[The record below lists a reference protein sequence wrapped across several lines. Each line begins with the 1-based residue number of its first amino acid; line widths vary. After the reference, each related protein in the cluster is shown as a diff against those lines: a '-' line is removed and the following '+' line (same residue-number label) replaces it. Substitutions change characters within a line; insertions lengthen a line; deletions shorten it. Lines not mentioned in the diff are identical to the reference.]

1 MVESSTTRFFNIFR
15 IPELR
20 NKIFFTLLMI
30 AIYRIGIF
38 IPVPGV
44 NMKSLEA
51 LMGQGTLL
59 NMFDLF
65 AGGGLRSFSI
75 FAMGVIPYI
84 NASIIMQLLTV
95 VIPALERLAKEEGEI
110 GRRKIT
116 QYTRYLTVVLAFVE
130 AFGMSTWL
138 RNLGVLEGIG
148 LFYLLNVSI
157 TLTAGSLFLMWI
169 GEIITEYGAGNGVSL
184 IIFSGI
190 IARIPSAVFQSG
202 RLISVGQMN
211 PFFLIFFLIVGVGV
225 FVAVIYM
232 QEAQRKIPIQYAR
245 RVVGRRVY
253 GGQSSYLPLRVNQG
267 GVLPIIFASSV
278 LLFPST
284 LAQFLPNIKRF
295 ADIFSP
301 GSLLYISLYAL
312 LIIFFTYFY
321 SSIVFNPDE
330 IADNIKKYGGFI
342 PGIRPGRYTSEYI
355 NEINTRINF
364 IGAIFLAIL
373 AVAPSFIRSSQIG
386 AFTSV
391 FFGTGV
397 LIVVGVAVETVR
409 QLESQLIMR
418 HYEGFLK

>member
-1 MVESSTTRFFNIFR
+1 MVESAAARFFNIFR

-20 NKIFFTLLMI
+20 NKVLFTLLMI

-38 IPVPGV
+38 IPVSGV

-65 AGGGLRSFSI
+65 AGGGLSSFSI

-84 NASIIMQLLTV
+84 NASIIIQLLTV
-95 VIPALERLAKEEGEI
+95 VIPALEKLSKEEGEA
-110 GRRKIT
+110 GRRKLT
-116 QYTRYLTVVLAFVE
+116 QYTKYLSVVLAFVE

-148 LFYLLNVSI
+148 LFYLINVSV
-157 TLTAGSLFLMWI
+157 TLTAGSLLLMWI

-190 IARIPSAVFQSG
+190 VSRIPGGLFQSG

-211 PFFLIFFLIVGVGV
+211 PIILILFLIVGIGV
-225 FVAVIYM
+225 FIAVIYM
-232 QEAQRKIPIQYAR
+232 NEAQRKIPIQYAK
-245 RVVGRRVY
+245 RVVGRRMY
-253 GGQSSYLPLRVNQG
+253 GGQSTYLPLRINQG
-267 GVLPIIFASSV
+267 GVMPIIFASSV
-278 LLFPST
+278 ILFPST
-284 LAQFLPNIKRF
+284 LAQFIPSMKGF
-295 ADIFSP
+295 ANALAP
-301 GSLLYISLYAL
+301 GSALYITLYAL

-321 SSIVFNPDE
+321 SSIAFNPE
-330 IADNIKKYGGFI
+330 EVADNIKKYGGFI
-342 PGIRPGRYTSEYI
+342 PGIRPGKYTAEYI
-355 NEINTRINF
+355 NDINIRINF
-364 IGAIFLAIL
+364 VGAIFLAVL
-373 AVAPSFIRSSQIG
+373 AVAPSFLRTSQISV
-386 AFTSV
+386 FTSV
-391 FFGTGV
+391 FFGSGV
-397 LIVVGVAVETVR
+397 LIVVGVAIETVR

>member
-1 MVESSTTRFFNIFR
+1 MSTFGGFFNVFK

-20 NKIFFTLLMI
+20 QKILFTLLMI
-30 AIYRIGIF
+30 GIYRIGIF

-44 NMKSLEA
+44 NVKSLEA

-84 NASIIMQLLTV
+84 NASIILQLLTI
-95 VIPALERLAKEEGEI
+95 VIPALEKLAKEEGEE

-116 QYTRYLTVVLAFVE
+116 QYTRYLTVLLAFVE
-130 AFGMSTWL
+130 AFGMSSWL
-138 RNLGVLEGIG
+138 RNLGVLEGTG
-148 LFYLLNVSI
+148 FFYLLNVSI
-157 TLTAGSLFLMWI
+157 VLTAGSLLLMWI

-184 IIFSGI
+184 IIFIGI
-190 IARIPSAVFQSG
+190 VARIPSSLFQSG

-211 PFFLIFFLIVGVGV
+211 PFVPILFLLVGVGV

-232 QEAQRKIPIQYAR
+232 QEAQRKIPVQYAR
-245 RVVGRRVY
+245 RVVGRRLY
-253 GGQSSYLPLRVNQG
+253 GGQNTYLPLRVNQG

-284 LAQFLPNIKRF
+284 LSQFIPNLKSV
-295 ADIFSP
+295 ANIFSP
-301 GSLLYISLYAL
+301 GSMLYVALYAIL
-312 LIIFFTYFY
+312 VIFFTYFY

-330 IADNIKKYGGFI
+330 LADNIKKYGGFI
-342 PGIRPGRYTSEYI
+342 PGIRPGKYTSDYI
-355 NEINTRINF
+355 SDINNRINF
-364 IGAIFLAIL
+364 IGAIFLALL
-373 AVAPSFIRSSQIG
+373 AIAPSFVRSSQISS
-386 AFTSV
+386 FTSV

-397 LIVVGVAVETVR
+397 LIVVGVAVETIR

>member
-1 MVESSTTRFFNIFR
+1 MVESSASRFFNIFR

-20 NKIFFTLLMI
+20 NKILFTLLMI

-84 NASIIMQLLTV
+84 NASIIIQLLTV
-95 VIPALERLAKEEGEI
+95 VIPALERLSKEEGEV
-110 GRRKIT
+110 GRRKLT

-148 LFYLLNVSI
+148 TFYLLNVSI

-190 IARIPSAVFQSG
+190 IARIPSALLQSG

-211 PFFLIFFLIVGVGV
+211 PFFLILFLIVGIGV

-284 LAQFLPNIKRF
+284 LSQFLPNMKRF
-295 ADIFSP
+295 ADILSP

-330 IADNIKKYGGFI
+330 IAENIKKYGGFI
-342 PGIRPGRYTSEYI
+342 PGIRPGKYTSEYI

-364 IGAIFLAIL
+364 IGAIFLAAL
-373 AVAPSFIRSSQIG
+373 AVAPSFLRSSQMS

-397 LIVVGVAVETVR
+397 LIVVGVAVETIR
-409 QLESQLIMR
+409 QLEAQLIMR

>member
-1 MVESSTTRFFNIFR
+1 
-15 IPELR
+15 
-20 NKIFFTLLMI
+20 MI

-38 IPVPGV
+38 ISVPGV

-84 NASIIMQLLTV
+84 NASIIIQLLTV
-95 VIPALERLAKEEGEI
+95 VIPALERLSKEEGEA
-110 GRRKIT
+110 GRRKLT

-138 RNLGVLEGIG
+138 KNLGVLEGIG
-148 LFYLLNVSI
+148 TFYLLNVSI

-190 IARIPSAVFQSG
+190 IARIPSALLQSG

-211 PFFLIFFLIVGVGV
+211 PFFLILFLIVGIGV

-284 LAQFLPNIKRF
+284 LSQFLPNMKRF
-295 ADIFSP
+295 ADILSP
-301 GSLLYISLYAL
+301 DSLLYISLYAL

-330 IADNIKKYGGFI
+330 IAENIKKYGGFI
-342 PGIRPGRYTSEYI
+342 PGIRPGKYTSEYI

-364 IGAIFLAIL
+364 IGAIFLAVL
-373 AVAPSFIRSSQIG
+373 AVAPSFLRSSQMS

-397 LIVVGVAVETVR
+397 LIVVGVAVETIR
-409 QLESQLIMR
+409 QLEAQLIMR

>member
-1 MVESSTTRFFNIFR
+1 MVESSASRFFNIFR

-20 NKIFFTLLMI
+20 NKILFTLLMI

-38 IPVPGV
+38 ISVPGV

-65 AGGGLRSFSI
+65 AGGGLRSFSK
-75 FAMGVIPYI
+75 FAMGVIPNI
-84 NASIIMQLLTV
+84 NASIIIQLLTV
-95 VIPALERLAKEEGEI
+95 VIPALERLSKEEGEA
-110 GRRKIT
+110 GRRKLT

-138 RNLGVLEGIG
+138 KNLGVLEGIG
-148 LFYLLNVSI
+148 TFYLLNVSI

-190 IARIPSAVFQSG
+190 IARIPSALLQSG

-211 PFFLIFFLIVGVGV
+211 PFFLILFLIVGIGV

-284 LAQFLPNIKRF
+284 LSQFLPNMKRF
-295 ADIFSP
+295 ADILSP
-301 GSLLYISLYAL
+301 DSLLYISLYAL

-330 IADNIKKYGGFI
+330 IAENIKKYGGFI
-342 PGIRPGRYTSEYI
+342 PGIRPGKYTSEYI

-364 IGAIFLAIL
+364 IGAIFLAVL
-373 AVAPSFIRSSQIG
+373 AVAPSFLRSSQMS

-397 LIVVGVAVETVR
+397 LIVVGVAVETIR
-409 QLESQLIMR
+409 QLEAQLIMR

>member
-1 MVESSTTRFFNIFR
+1 MVESPTTRFFNIFK

-20 NKIFFTLLMI
+20 NKILFTLLMI

-95 VIPALERLAKEEGEI
+95 VIPALERLSKEEGET

-116 QYTRYLTVVLAFVE
+116 QYTRYLTVALAFVE

-148 LFYLLNVSI
+148 TFYLLNVSI

-225 FVAVIYM
+225 FMAVIYM

-284 LAQFLPNIKRF
+284 LSQFVPNMKRF
-295 ADIFSP
+295 ADILSP

-364 IGAIFLAIL
+364 IGAIFLAVL
-373 AVAPSFIRSSQIG
+373 AVAPSFIRSSQVS

-397 LIVVGVAVETVR
+397 LIVVGVAIETVR
-409 QLESQLIMR
+409 QLEAQLIMR

>member
-1 MVESSTTRFFNIFR
+1 MVESSASRFFNIFR

-20 NKIFFTLLMI
+20 NKILFTLLMI

-38 IPVPGV
+38 ISVPGV

-84 NASIIMQLLTV
+84 NASIIIQLLTV
-95 VIPALERLAKEEGEI
+95 VIPALERLSKEEGEA
-110 GRRKIT
+110 GRRKLT

-138 RNLGVLEGIG
+138 KNLGVLEGIG
-148 LFYLLNVSI
+148 TFYLLNVSI

-190 IARIPSAVFQSG
+190 IARIPSALLQSG

-211 PFFLIFFLIVGVGV
+211 PFFLILFLIVGIGV

-284 LAQFLPNIKRF
+284 LSQFLPNMKRF
-295 ADIFSP
+295 ADTFS
-301 GSLLYISLYAL
+301 
-312 LIIFFTYFY
+312 
-321 SSIVFNPDE
+321 
-330 IADNIKKYGGFI
+330 
-342 PGIRPGRYTSEYI
+342 
-355 NEINTRINF
+355 
-364 IGAIFLAIL
+364 
-373 AVAPSFIRSSQIG
+373 
-386 AFTSV
+386 
-391 FFGTGV
+391 
-397 LIVVGVAVETVR
+397 
-409 QLESQLIMR
+409 
-418 HYEGFLK
+418 

>member
-1 MVESSTTRFFNIFR
+1 MVDSSATRFFNIFR

-20 NKIFFTLLMI
+20 NKILFTLLMI

-84 NASIIMQLLTV
+84 NASIIIQLLTV
-95 VIPALERLAKEEGEI
+95 VIPALERLAKEEGEV

-148 LFYLLNVSI
+148 TFYLLNVSV

-211 PFFLIFFLIVGVGV
+211 PFFLIFFLIIGVGV

-284 LAQFLPNIKRF
+284 LSQFLPNMKRF
-295 ADIFSP
+295 ADILSP

-330 IADNIKKYGGFI
+330 ISDNIKKYGGFI

-355 NEINTRINF
+355 SEINTRINF

-373 AVAPSFIRSSQIG
+373 AVAPSFIRSSQIT

-397 LIVVGVAVETVR
+397 LIVVGVAIETVR
-409 QLESQLIMR
+409 QLEAQLIMR

>member
-1 MVESSTTRFFNIFR
+1 MVESSASRFFNIFR

-20 NKIFFTLLMI
+20 NKILFTLLMI

-84 NASIIMQLLTV
+84 NASIIIQLLTV
-95 VIPALERLAKEEGEI
+95 VIPALERLSKEEGEA
-110 GRRKIT
+110 GRRKLT

-148 LFYLLNVSI
+148 TFYLLNVSI

-190 IARIPSAVFQSG
+190 IARIPSALLQSG

-211 PFFLIFFLIVGVGV
+211 PFFLILFLIVGIGV

-284 LAQFLPNIKRF
+284 LSQFLPNMKRF
-295 ADIFSP
+295 ADILSP

-330 IADNIKKYGGFI
+330 IAENIKKYGGFI
-342 PGIRPGRYTSEYI
+342 PGIRPGKYTSEYI

-364 IGAIFLAIL
+364 IGAIFLAAL
-373 AVAPSFIRSSQIG
+373 AVAPSFLRSSQMS

-397 LIVVGVAVETVR
+397 LIVVGVAVETIR
-409 QLESQLIMR
+409 QLEAQLIMR

>member
-1 MVESSTTRFFNIFR
+1 MVESPTTKFFNIFK

-20 NKIFFTLLMI
+20 NKILFTLLMI

-95 VIPALERLAKEEGEI
+95 VIPALERLSKEEGEI

-148 LFYLLNVSI
+148 TFYLLNVSI

-211 PFFLIFFLIVGVGV
+211 PFFLIFFLIVGIGV
-225 FVAVIYM
+225 FMAVIYM

-284 LAQFLPNIKRF
+284 LSQFVPNMKRF
-295 ADIFSP
+295 ADILSP

-364 IGAIFLAIL
+364 IGAIFLAVL
-373 AVAPSFIRSSQIG
+373 AVAPSFIRSSQIT

-397 LIVVGVAVETVR
+397 LIVVGVAIETVR
-409 QLESQLIMR
+409 QLEAQLIMR

>member
-1 MVESSTTRFFNIFR
+1 
-15 IPELR
+15 
-20 NKIFFTLLMI
+20 MI

-38 IPVPGV
+38 ISVPGV

-84 NASIIMQLLTV
+84 NASIIIQLLTV
-95 VIPALERLAKEEGEI
+95 VIPALERLSKEEGEA
-110 GRRKIT
+110 GRRKLT

-148 LFYLLNVSI
+148 TFYLLNVSI

-190 IARIPSAVFQSG
+190 IARIPSALLQSG

-211 PFFLIFFLIVGVGV
+211 PFFLILFLIVGIGV

-284 LAQFLPNIKRF
+284 LSQFLPNMKRF
-295 ADIFSP
+295 ADILSP
-301 GSLLYISLYAL
+301 DSLLYISLYAL

-330 IADNIKKYGGFI
+330 IAENIKKYGGFI
-342 PGIRPGRYTSEYI
+342 PGIRPGKYTSEYI

-364 IGAIFLAIL
+364 IGAIFLAVL
-373 AVAPSFIRSSQIG
+373 AVAPSFLRSSQMS

-397 LIVVGVAVETVR
+397 LIVVGVAVETIR
-409 QLESQLIMR
+409 QLEAQLIMR

>member
-20 NKIFFTLLMI
+20 NKILFTLLMI

-44 NMKSLEA
+44 NMASLEA

-95 VIPALERLAKEEGEI
+95 VIPALEKLAKEEGEA

-116 QYTRYLTVVLAFVE
+116 QYTRYLTVALAFVE

-148 LFYLLNVSI
+148 TFYLLNVSI

-169 GEIITEYGAGNGVSL
+169 GEIITAYGAGNGVSL

-211 PFFLIFFLIVGVGV
+211 PFFLIFFLIIGVGV

-284 LAQFLPNIKRF
+284 LSQFLPNMKRF
-295 ADIFSP
+295 ADILSP

-321 SSIVFNPDE
+321 SSIVFNPEE

-355 NEINTRINF
+355 NEINNRINF
-364 IGAIFLAIL
+364 IGAMFLAIL
-373 AVAPSFIRSSQIG
+373 AVAPSFIRSSQIS

-409 QLESQLIMR
+409 QLEAQLIMR
-418 HYEGFLK
+418 HYEGFLR

>member
-1 MVESSTTRFFNIFR
+1 MSTFTGFFNIFK

-20 NKIFFTLLMI
+20 QKILFTLLMI
-30 AIYRIGIF
+30 GIYRIGIF

-84 NASIIMQLLTV
+84 NASIILQLLTI
-95 VIPALERLAKEEGEI
+95 VIPALEKLAKEEGEE

-116 QYTRYLTVVLAFVE
+116 TYTRYLTVVLAFVE
-130 AFGMSTWL
+130 AFGMSSWL
-138 RNLGVLEGIG
+138 RNLGVLEGTG
-148 LFYLLNVSI
+148 FFYIMTVSI
-157 TLTAGSLFLMWI
+157 TLTAGSLLLMWI
-169 GEIITEYGAGNGVSL
+169 GEIISEYGAGNGVSL
-184 IIFSGI
+184 IIFIGI
-190 IARIPSAVFQSG
+190 IARIPSSVFQSG

-211 PFFLIFFLIVGVGV
+211 PFALILFLLIGVGV

-232 QEAQRKIPIQYAR
+232 QEAQRKVPIQYAR
-245 RVVGRRVY
+245 RVVGRRLY
-253 GGQSSYLPLRVNQG
+253 GGQNTYLPLRVNQG

-284 LAQFLPNIKRF
+284 LAQFVPNLKGV
-295 ADIFSP
+295 ANVLSA
-301 GSLLYISLYAL
+301 GSLLYIVLYAL
-312 LIIFFTYFY
+312 LVIFFTYFY

-330 IADNIKKYGGFI
+330 LADNIKKYGGFI
-342 PGIRPGRYTSEYI
+342 PGIRPGKYTSDYI
-355 NEINTRINF
+355 TDINNRINF
-364 IGAIFLAIL
+364 IGAIFLALL
-373 AVAPSFIRSSQIG
+373 AIAPSFVRSSQISS
-386 AFTSV
+386 FTSV

-397 LIVVGVAVETVR
+397 LIVVGVAVETIR

>member
-1 MVESSTTRFFNIFR
+1 MSTFTGLFNVFK

-20 NKIFFTLLMI
+20 QKILFTLLMVGV
-30 AIYRIGIF
+30 YRIGIF

-44 NMKSLEA
+44 NVKSLET

-84 NASIIMQLLTV
+84 NASIILQLLTI
-95 VIPALERLAKEEGEI
+95 VIPSLEKLAKEEGEE

-138 RNLGVLEGIG
+138 RSLGVLEGAG
-148 LFYLLNVSI
+148 FFYLMTVSI
-157 TLTAGSLFLMWI
+157 TLTAGSLLLMWV
-169 GEIITEYGAGNGVSL
+169 GEIISEYGAGNGVSL
-184 IIFSGI
+184 IIFVGI
-190 IARIPSAVFQSG
+190 IARIPSSVFQSG

-211 PFFLIFFLIVGVGV
+211 PFILILFLLVGVGV
-225 FVAVIYM
+225 FVAVIFM
-232 QEAQRKIPIQYAR
+232 QEAQRKVPIQYAR
-245 RVVGRRVY
+245 RVVGRRQY
-253 GGQSSYLPLRVNQG
+253 GGQNTYLPLRVNQG

-284 LAQFLPNIKRF
+284 LAQFIPNLKGISSVL
-295 ADIFSP
+295 SP
-301 GSLLYISLYAL
+301 GSILYIVLYAL
-312 LIIFFTYFY
+312 LVIFFTYFY
-321 SSIVFNPDE
+321 SSIVFSPDE
-330 IADNIKKYGGFI
+330 LADNIKKYGGFI
-342 PGIRPGRYTSEYI
+342 PGIRPGKYTSDYI
-355 NEINTRINF
+355 SEINNRINF
-364 IGAIFLAIL
+364 IGAIFLASL
-373 AVAPSFIRSSQIG
+373 AIAPSFVRSSQIS
-386 AFTSV
+386 AFTSI

-397 LIVVGVAVETVR
+397 LIVVGVAVETIR

>member
-1 MVESSTTRFFNIFR
+1 MVESSAARFFNIFR

-20 NKIFFTLLMI
+20 NKILFTLLMI
-30 AIYRIGIF
+30 GIYRIGIF

-84 NASIIMQLLTV
+84 NASIIIQLLTV
-95 VIPALERLAKEEGEI
+95 VIPALERLAKEEGEA

-138 RNLGVLEGIG
+138 RNLGVLEGVG
-148 LFYLLNVSI
+148 WFYLINISV
-157 TLTAGSLFLMWI
+157 TLTAGSLLLMWI

-184 IIFSGI
+184 IIFAGI
-190 IARIPSAVFQSG
+190 VSRIPGGVFQSG

-211 PFFLIFFLIVGVGV
+211 PIFPIAFLIIGIGV
-225 FVAVIYM
+225 FVAVIYVN
-232 QEAQRKIPIQYAR
+232 EAQRKIPIQYAR
-245 RVVGRRVY
+245 RVVGRRMY
-253 GGQSSYLPLRVNQG
+253 GGQSTYLPLRVNQG

-284 LAQFLPNIKRF
+284 LSQFVPNLKSV
-295 ADIFSP
+295 ANLLSP
-301 GSLLYISLYAL
+301 GSLLYIVLYAL

-330 IADNIKKYGGFI
+330 LAENIKKYGGFV

-355 NEINTRINF
+355 NDINIRINF
-364 IGAIFLAIL
+364 VGAIFLAAL
-373 AVAPSFIRSSQIG
+373 AVAPSLIRSSQIS

-391 FFGTGV
+391 FFGSGV
-397 LIVVGVAVETVR
+397 LIVVGVAIETVR

>member
-1 MVESSTTRFFNIFR
+1 MVESSAARFFNIFR

-20 NKIFFTLLMI
+20 NKILFTLLMI

-84 NASIIMQLLTV
+84 NASIIIQLLTV
-95 VIPALERLAKEEGEI
+95 VIPALEKLAKEEGEV

-148 LFYLLNVSI
+148 TFYLLNVSI

-190 IARIPSAVFQSG
+190 IARIPSALLQSG

-211 PFFLIFFLIVGVGV
+211 PFFLIFFLIVGIGV

-284 LAQFLPNIKRF
+284 LSQFLPNMKRF
-295 ADIFSP
+295 ADILSP

-330 IADNIKKYGGFI
+330 IAENIKKYGGFI
-342 PGIRPGRYTSEYI
+342 PGIRPGKYTSEYI

-364 IGAIFLAIL
+364 IGAMFLAVL
-373 AVAPSFIRSSQIG
+373 AVAPSFVRSSQMS

-397 LIVVGVAVETVR
+397 LIVVGVAVETIR
-409 QLESQLIMR
+409 QLEAQLIMR

>member
-1 MVESSTTRFFNIFR
+1 MVESSATRFFNIFR

-20 NKIFFTLLMI
+20 NKILFTLLMI

-84 NASIIMQLLTV
+84 NASIIIQLLTV
-95 VIPALERLAKEEGEI
+95 VIPALEKLAKEEGEV

-148 LFYLLNVSI
+148 TFYLLNVSI

-190 IARIPSAVFQSG
+190 IARIPSALLQSG

-211 PFFLIFFLIVGVGV
+211 PFFLIFFLIVGIGV

-284 LAQFLPNIKRF
+284 LSQFLPNMKRF
-295 ADIFSP
+295 ADILSP

-330 IADNIKKYGGFI
+330 IAENIKKYGGFI
-342 PGIRPGRYTSEYI
+342 PGIRPGKYTSEYI

-364 IGAIFLAIL
+364 IGAMFLAVL
-373 AVAPSFIRSSQIG
+373 AVAPSFVRSSQMS

-397 LIVVGVAVETVR
+397 LIVVGVAVETIR
-409 QLESQLIMR
+409 QLEAQLIMR

>member
-1 MVESSTTRFFNIFR
+1 MVESSAARFFNIFR

-20 NKIFFTLLMI
+20 NKILFTLLMI

-84 NASIIMQLLTV
+84 NASIIIQLLTV
-95 VIPALERLAKEEGEI
+95 VIPALEKLAKEEGEA
-110 GRRKIT
+110 GRRKLT
-116 QYTRYLTVVLAFVE
+116 QYTRYLTVALAFVE

-148 LFYLLNVSI
+148 TFYLLNVSI

-190 IARIPSAVFQSG
+190 IARIPSALLQSG

-211 PFFLIFFLIVGVGV
+211 PFFLIFFLIVGIGV

-284 LAQFLPNIKRF
+284 LSQFLPNMKRF
-295 ADIFSP
+295 ADILSP

-330 IADNIKKYGGFI
+330 IAENIKKYGGFI
-342 PGIRPGRYTSEYI
+342 PGIRPGKYTSEYI

-364 IGAIFLAIL
+364 IGAMFLAVL
-373 AVAPSFIRSSQIG
+373 AVAPSFVRSSQMS

-397 LIVVGVAVETVR
+397 LIVVGVAVETIR
-409 QLESQLIMR
+409 QLEAQLIMR

>member
-1 MVESSTTRFFNIFR
+1 MVESSASRFFNIFR

-20 NKIFFTLLMI
+20 NKILFTLLMI

-84 NASIIMQLLTV
+84 NASIIIQLLTV
-95 VIPALERLAKEEGEI
+95 VIPALERLSKEEGEV
-110 GRRKIT
+110 GRRKLT

-148 LFYLLNVSI
+148 TFYLLNVSI

-190 IARIPSAVFQSG
+190 IARIPSALLQSG

-211 PFFLIFFLIVGVGV
+211 PFFLILFLIVGIGV

-284 LAQFLPNIKRF
+284 LSQFLPNMKRF
-295 ADIFSP
+295 ADILSP

-330 IADNIKKYGGFI
+330 IAENIKKYGGFI
-342 PGIRPGRYTSEYI
+342 PGIRPGKYTSEYI

-364 IGAIFLAIL
+364 IGAIFLAVL
-373 AVAPSFIRSSQIG
+373 AVAPSFLRSSQMS

-397 LIVVGVAVETVR
+397 LIVVGVAVETIR
-409 QLESQLIMR
+409 QLEAQLIMR

>member
-1 MVESSTTRFFNIFR
+1 MVESSASRFFNIFR

-20 NKIFFTLLMI
+20 NKILFTLLMI

-38 IPVPGV
+38 ISVPGV

-84 NASIIMQLLTV
+84 NASIIIQLLTV
-95 VIPALERLAKEEGEI
+95 VIPALERLSKEEGEA
-110 GRRKIT
+110 GRRKLT

-138 RNLGVLEGIG
+138 KNLGVLEGIG
-148 LFYLLNVSI
+148 TFYLLNVSI

-190 IARIPSAVFQSG
+190 IARIPSALLQSG

-211 PFFLIFFLIVGVGV
+211 PFFLILFLIVGIGV

-284 LAQFLPNIKRF
+284 LSQFLPNMKRF
-295 ADIFSP
+295 ADILSP
-301 GSLLYISLYAL
+301 DSLLYISLYAL

-330 IADNIKKYGGFI
+330 IAENIKKYGGFI
-342 PGIRPGRYTSEYI
+342 PGIRPGKYTSEYI

-364 IGAIFLAIL
+364 IGAIFLAVL
-373 AVAPSFIRSSQIG
+373 AVAPSFLRSSQMS

-397 LIVVGVAVETVR
+397 LIVVGVAVETIR
-409 QLESQLIMR
+409 QLEAQLIMR

>member
-20 NKIFFTLLMI
+20 NKILFTLLMI

-44 NMKSLEA
+44 NMASLEA

-95 VIPALERLAKEEGEI
+95 VIPALEKLAKEEGEA

-116 QYTRYLTVVLAFVE
+116 QYTRYLTVALAFVE

-148 LFYLLNVSI
+148 TFYLLNVSI

-211 PFFLIFFLIVGVGV
+211 PFFLIFFLIIGVGV

-284 LAQFLPNIKRF
+284 LSQFLPNMKRF
-295 ADIFSP
+295 ADILSP

-321 SSIVFNPDE
+321 SSIVFNPEE

-355 NEINTRINF
+355 NEINNRINF
-364 IGAIFLAIL
+364 IGAMFLAIL
-373 AVAPSFIRSSQIG
+373 AVAPSFIRSSQIS

-409 QLESQLIMR
+409 QLEAQLIMR
-418 HYEGFLK
+418 HYEGFLR

>member
-1 MVESSTTRFFNIFR
+1 MVESSATRFFNIFR

-20 NKIFFTLLMI
+20 NKILFTLLMI

-95 VIPALERLAKEEGEI
+95 VIPALEKLAKEEGEA
-110 GRRKIT
+110 GRRKLT
-116 QYTRYLTVVLAFVE
+116 QYTRYLTVALAFVE

-148 LFYLLNVSI
+148 TFYLLNVSI

-190 IARIPSAVFQSG
+190 IARIPSALLQSG

-211 PFFLIFFLIVGVGV
+211 PFFLIFFLIVGIGV

-284 LAQFLPNIKRF
+284 LSQFLPNMKRF
-295 ADIFSP
+295 ADILSP

-330 IADNIKKYGGFI
+330 IAENIKKYGGFI
-342 PGIRPGRYTSEYI
+342 PGIRPGKYTSEYI

-364 IGAIFLAIL
+364 IGAMFLAVL
-373 AVAPSFIRSSQIG
+373 AVAPSFVRSSQMS

-397 LIVVGVAVETVR
+397 LIVVGVAVETIR
-409 QLESQLIMR
+409 QLEAQLIMR

>member
-1 MVESSTTRFFNIFR
+1 MVESSATRFFNIFR

-20 NKIFFTLLMI
+20 NKILFTLLMI

-84 NASIIMQLLTV
+84 NASIIIQLLTV
-95 VIPALERLAKEEGEI
+95 VIPALEKLAKEEGEA
-110 GRRKIT
+110 GRRKLT
-116 QYTRYLTVVLAFVE
+116 QYTRYLTVALAFVE

-148 LFYLLNVSI
+148 TFYLLNVSI

-190 IARIPSAVFQSG
+190 IARIPSALLQSG

-211 PFFLIFFLIVGVGV
+211 PFFLIFFLIVGIGV

-284 LAQFLPNIKRF
+284 LSQFLPNMKRF
-295 ADIFSP
+295 ADILSP

-330 IADNIKKYGGFI
+330 IAENIKKYGGFI
-342 PGIRPGRYTSEYI
+342 PGIRPGKYTSEYI

-364 IGAIFLAIL
+364 IGAMFLAVL
-373 AVAPSFIRSSQIG
+373 AVAPSFVRSSQMS

-397 LIVVGVAVETVR
+397 LIVVGVAVETIR
-409 QLESQLIMR
+409 QLEAQLIMR

>member
-1 MVESSTTRFFNIFR
+1 MVESPTTRFFNIFR

-20 NKIFFTLLMI
+20 NKILFTFLMI

-84 NASIIMQLLTV
+84 NASIIIQLLTV

-110 GRRKIT
+110 GRRKLT

-148 LFYLLNVSI
+148 IFYLLNVSI

-211 PFFLIFFLIVGVGV
+211 PFFLIFFLIIGIGV

-284 LAQFLPNIKRF
+284 LSQFLPTMKRF
-295 ADIFSP
+295 ADILSP

-330 IADNIKKYGGFI
+330 IAENVKKYGGFI
-342 PGIRPGRYTSEYI
+342 PGIRPGKYTSEYI

-364 IGAIFLAIL
+364 IGAIFLAVL
-373 AVAPSFIRSSQIG
+373 AVAPSFMRSSQVS

-409 QLESQLIMR
+409 QLEAQLIMR

>member
-1 MVESSTTRFFNIFR
+1 MIESPTTRFFNIFK

-20 NKIFFTLLMI
+20 NKILFTLLMI

-95 VIPALERLAKEEGEI
+95 VIPALERLSKEEGEI

-116 QYTRYLTVVLAFVE
+116 QYTRYLTVALAFVE

-148 LFYLLNVSI
+148 TFYLLNVSI

-225 FVAVIYM
+225 FMAVIYM

-284 LAQFLPNIKRF
+284 LSQFVPDMKRF
-295 ADIFSP
+295 SDILSP

-321 SSIVFNPDE
+321 SSIVFNPNE

-364 IGAIFLAIL
+364 IGAIFLAVL
-373 AVAPSFIRSSQIG
+373 AVAPSFIRSSQVSE
-386 AFTSV
+386 FTSV

-397 LIVVGVAVETVR
+397 LIVVGVAIETVR

>member
-1 MVESSTTRFFNIFR
+1 MVESSASRFFNIFR

-20 NKIFFTLLMI
+20 NKILFTLLMI

-38 IPVPGV
+38 ISVPGV

-84 NASIIMQLLTV
+84 NASIIIQLLTV
-95 VIPALERLAKEEGEI
+95 VIPALERLSKEEGEV
-110 GRRKIT
+110 GRRKLT

-148 LFYLLNVSI
+148 TFYLLNVSI

-190 IARIPSAVFQSG
+190 IARIPSALLQSG

-211 PFFLIFFLIVGVGV
+211 PFFLILFLIVGIGV

-284 LAQFLPNIKRF
+284 LSQFLPNMKRF
-295 ADIFSP
+295 ADILSP

-330 IADNIKKYGGFI
+330 IAENIKKYGGFI
-342 PGIRPGRYTSEYI
+342 PGIRPGKYTSEYI

-364 IGAIFLAIL
+364 IGAIFLAVL
-373 AVAPSFIRSSQIG
+373 AVAPSFLRSSQMS

-397 LIVVGVAVETVR
+397 LIVVGVAVETIR
-409 QLESQLIMR
+409 QLEAQLIMR

>member
-1 MVESSTTRFFNIFR
+1 MVDSSATRFFNIFR

-20 NKIFFTLLMI
+20 NKILFTLLMI
-30 AIYRIGIF
+30 GIYRIGIF

-95 VIPALERLAKEEGEI
+95 VIPALEKLAKEEGEA

-148 LFYLLNVSI
+148 WFYLLNVSI
-157 TLTAGSLFLMWI
+157 TLTAGSLLLMWI

-190 IARIPSAVFQSG
+190 VSRIPGGIFQSG

-211 PFFLIFFLIVGVGV
+211 PLLPILFLVVGVGV

-232 QEAQRKIPIQYAR
+232 NEAQRKIPIQYAR
-245 RVVGRRVY
+245 RVVGRRMY
-253 GGQSSYLPLRVNQG
+253 GGQSTYLPLRVNQG

-284 LAQFLPNIKRF
+284 LSQFLPSLKSIANIL
-295 ADIFSP
+295 SP
-301 GSLLYISLYAL
+301 GSLVYVILYAL

-330 IADNIKKYGGFI
+330 LAENIQKYGGFI

-355 NEINTRINF
+355 NDINIRINF
-364 IGAIFLAIL
+364 VGAIFLAAL

-386 AFTSV
+386 VFTSV
-391 FFGTGV
+391 FFGSGV
-397 LIVVGVAVETVR
+397 LIVVGVAIETIR